1 MKHWSDRMNRVVLVA
16 SCALALGGI
25 KAAPA
30 AQMVTICHFPPSDPA
45 DVEIITVGQAAVSAH
60 ITLHNDAVCSAG
72 ATNCCFGGSNPSVC
86 TNFQTDVDNCGAC
99 GTVCPAGDV
108 CDSGT
113 CQCPTA
119 GQTNCSGTCTD
130 TSTDANNC
138 GSCGNVCSTGDVC
151 DSGTCQCPTAGQTN
165 CSGHCTDTSTDVNN
179 CGSCGIVCSTGD
191 TCTGGTCVSPCLGA
205 GAPLPGGCNPTTV
218 LSCCNAI
225 CCVPRSVCC
234 AVVAGTLDCG
244 GPCQ

>member
-16 SCALALGGI
+16 SCAFALGGF

-30 AQMVTICHFPPSDPA
+30 AQKVTICHFPPGNPA
-45 DVEIITVGQAAVSAH
+45 NVQIITVGQAAVAAH
-60 ITLHNDAVCSAG
+60 ITKHNDAVCSAG
-72 ATNCCFGGSNPSVC
+72 ATNCCFGGSSPSIC
-86 TNFQTDVDNCGAC
+86 TNFETDVDNCGAC

-138 GSCGNVCSTGDVC
+138 GSCGNVCSTGD
-151 DSGTCQCPTAGQTN
+151 
-165 CSGHCTDTSTDVNN
+165 
-179 CGSCGIVCSTGD
+179 
-191 TCTGGTCVSPCLGA
+191 TCTGGTCVSPCPPGDITCQGQCVDPNTDPNNCGACGTQCSTGDVCATGNCCIPA
-205 GAPLPGGCNPTTV
+205 GADLPGGCNPTTV
-218 LSCCNAI
+218 LSCCGQI
-225 CCVPRSVCC
+225 CCVPRGVCC
-234 AVVAGTLDCG
+234 TVSSGELDCG